1 MKRNKISAA
10 LLAICLIALA
20 AGSAWG
26 SDKIDNMKFPPLN
39 PFTIP
44 QPDKYVLDNGIT
56 VYLLEDHTLPKLN
69 YTAIFHKCGEYLE
82 PAGKIGLAEMTGDV
96 MRTGGTASNSGDDID
111 RQLEGIGAYVE
122 TSIGAVS
129 GTARAGGLSDYGEQI
144 LQTMADVMRNPV
156 FAEDKIDL
164 AKTDQKTNISRR
176 NDDPMQVCIREY
188 KKLIYGDNSPYARVP
203 EYATVDA
210 VTRDDMVA
218 FHKKFVQPNNI
229 QIAAWGDFDK
239 VAMLDLIKKYFG
251 DWKASAEQIPE
262 PPKVDYTYKNSI
274 NYAEKTDV
282 TQSNILIGHIGGVM
296 GDPDYPATI
305 VMNSVL
311 GGSFGSRLTDVV
323 RTKLGLAYVA
333 QGYFSFNYDYPGI
346 FYAFASTKLG
356 STVQAIQAM
365 IDEIKSMQTDPPTE
379 DEMKKAKDGWLNSF
393 VFNFDSKGE
402 ILSRMMTYDYYGL
415 PEDYLQQLKSQVEK
429 VTPQDVIE
437 VAKRKL
443 HPEDLQIMVVG
454 KADEFG
460 EPLSTLGDVHT
471 IDIAIPTPPSD
482 EFTATPE
489 ELKAGHDL
497 LSKAAA
503 ACGGAANFKKV
514 KSLEYTA
521 KVTVNTPQ
529 GAMTMDLTSIKV
541 PPDKSAQI
549 VKMPMGEQKQVFIG
563 DAGWVSAAGQTQAM
577 ASSDIEEQ
585 KKDAKRDMLMLFANS
600 DQPDYIT
607 VAARGTDDFEGTQAE
622 RLDFKTDDGSQF
634 TIYLDPA
641 TNRPIGRRYMAETM
655 TGPGEV
661 VEKLSDYT
669 QYGDIMLPAKRSQD
683 TGAITIDI
691 DLVKVTIN
699 GQYDE
704 SIFVKPEGI

>member
-1 MKRNKISAA
+1 MKRMYISAT
-10 LLAICLIALA
+10 LLVVMALA
-20 AGSAWG
+20 VIPAWG
-26 SDKIDNMKFPPLN
+26 SSIDSLKFPPLN

-56 VYLLEDHTLPKLN
+56 VYLLEDHTLPKLT
-69 YTAIFHKCGEYLE
+69 YSAIIHKCGDYLE
-82 PAGKIGLAEMTGDV
+82 PADKIGLAAMTGDV
-96 MRTGGTASNSGDDID
+96 MRTGGTTSSTGDEID
-111 RQLEGIGAYVE
+111 EQLEGIGAYVE

-144 LQTMADVMRNPV
+144 LKTMADVMRNPV
-156 FAEDKIDL
+156 FDQDKIDL
-164 AKTDQKTNISRR
+164 SKTDQNSAISRR

-203 EYATVDA
+203 EYATIDA

-218 FHKKFVQPNNI
+218 FHKKYVHPENI

-239 VAMLDLIKKYFG
+239 DDMLALITKYFG
-251 DWKASAEQIPE
+251 DWAKGTEVIPE
-262 PPKVDYTYKNSI
+262 PPKVDYTYKSSV

-282 TQSNILIGHIGGVM
+282 TQSNVLIGHIGGVM

-365 IDEIKSMQTDPPTE
+365 IDQIKSMQTQPPTE
-379 DEMKKAKDGWLNSF
+379 TEMKKAKDGWLNSF

-415 PEDYLQQLKSQVEK
+415 PEDYLQQLKTQVEK
-429 VTPQDVIE
+429 VTPQDVID

-443 HPEDLQIMVVG
+443 HPEDLQIVVVG

-460 EPLSTLGDVHT
+460 EPLSTLGTVN
-471 IDIAIPTPPSD
+471 DINITIPTPASD
-482 EFTATPE
+482 EFTATPAE
-489 ELKAGHDL
+489 IKAGHEL
-497 LSKAAA
+497 LAKAAT

-514 KSLEYTA
+514 KSIEYTA
-521 KVTVNTPQ
+521 TLTLNTPQ
-529 GAMTMDLTSIKV
+529 GAMNMDLTSIEV

-549 VKMPMGEQKQVFIG
+549 IKTPMGEQKVVFTG
-563 DAGWVSAAGQTQAM
+563 DAGWVSAAGKTQAM
-577 ASSDIEEQ
+577 PSSQLEDQQ
-585 KKDAKRDMLMLFANS
+585 KGAKRDMVALFANS
-600 DQPDYIT
+600 DQPDYIK
-607 VAARGTDDFEGTQAE
+607 VAARGKDDFEGTQAE
-622 RLDFKTDDGSQF
+622 RLDFETEEGSQF
-634 TIYLDPA
+634 TVYLDP
-641 TNRPIGRRYMAETM
+641 TTFRPIGLRYMGETM
-655 TGPGEV
+655 AGPGEV
-661 VEKLSDYT
+661 VEKLSDYQ
-669 QYGDIMLPAKRSQD
+669 QYGDIMLPAMRIQD
-683 TGAITIDI
+683 TGAMTFD
-691 DLVKVTIN
+691 VKLNNVTIN
-699 GQYDE
+699 GQFDAT
-704 SIFVKPEGI
+704 IFDKPEGM